1 MAASTRPPELERASR
16 GARRHH
22 RRDLAAAT
30 ATRRNAERRATMLPI
45 AMALLEQELKDAM
58 ALDVE
63 AIIEQIKAEG
73 GGLEG
78 LAMIL
83 EQVVLPLLAGQRAA
97 ILRLAREVDK
107 HRAAI
112 AEFGDA

>member
-1 MAASTRPPELERASR
+1 
-16 GARRHH
+16 
-22 RRDLAAAT
+22 
-30 ATRRNAERRATMLPI
+30 MLPT
-45 AMALLEQELKDAM
+45 AMASLEQELKDAM

-107 HRAAI
+107 HRAAS
-112 AEFGDA
+112 AEFGDE